1 MNIFS
6 KAIIDWYKENKR
18 ELPWR
23 ESSDPYLIWISEII
37 LQQTRVAQGYDY
49 FLRFI
54 KRFPDVQSLADAD
67 EDEVMKFWQ
76 GLGYYSR
83 ARNLHAAAKSMNGVF
98 PKTYPE
104 VLALKGVGEYTAAAI
119 CSFAYSSFETR
130 PIAVTDSMIA
140 VLTDNPEVK
149 HVQRYSTKPGM
160 IKTAD
165 AFQGMVLK
173 GIGPEY
179 ATSFFRRHL
188 VEGEFPQFS
197 DSASTNRV
205 VISKVIADK
214 MKLKL
219 GDKID
224 TYYIQDDVR
233 ARRLTVVGIYQT
245 NFSEYDNLFLLT
257 DLCMVNRLNKWQP
270 DQVSGLELELYDY
283 DKLEEATYQIADEIG
298 QSPDPY
304 GADYCVLNVEQL
316 NPQVFAWLSIL
327 DVNIWVI
334 LILMIGVAGFTMVSG
349 LLIIII
355 ERTSMIGVLKSLGA
369 NNFTIRKLFL
379 WLAVFLIGKGMLWGN
394 VIGLAFYFVQ
404 KGFGVFRLDP
414 ETYYM
419 DTVPVSLNIWIFLL
433 LNVGTL
439 LASVI
444 MLLGPSY
451 LITRIHP
458 ANSMR
463 YE

>member
-1 MNIFS
+1 MKKMSLSLFLARRLYHDSDVGKQVSRPAVLIATIGV
-6 KAIIDWYKENKR
+6 AIGLAVMIIAVSVIIGFKSEVRDKIVGFGAHIQLTN
-18 ELPWR
+18 
-23 ESSDPYLIWISEII
+23 SD
-37 LQQTRVAQGYDY
+37 A
-49 FLRFI
+49 
-54 KRFPDVQSLADAD
+54 
-67 EDEVMKFWQ
+67 
-76 GLGYYSR
+76 
-83 ARNLHAAAKSMNGVF
+83 ARS
-98 PKTYPE
+98 Y
-104 VLALKGVGEYTAAAI
+104 
-119 CSFAYSSFETR
+119 ETR
-130 PIAVTDSMIA
+130 PIAVEDSMFA
-140 VLTDNPEVK
+140 ALADYPGVK

-160 IKTAD
+160 IKTSD

-179 ATSFFRRHL
+179 DTSFFRHHL
-188 VEGEFPQFS
+188 LEGEFPQFS

-205 VISKVIADK
+205 VISRAIADK

-233 ARRLTVVGIYQT
+233 ARRLKIVGIYQT

-257 DLCMVNRLNKWQP
+257 DLCLVNRLNKWEP
-270 DQVSGLELELYDY
+270 DQVSGIELQLDDY
-283 DKLEEATYQIADEIG
+283 DELNAATYEIADDVNER
-298 QSPDPY
+298 PDRN
-304 GADYCVLNVEQL
+304 GAEYAVRNIEQL
-316 NPQVFAWLSIL
+316 NPQIFAWLDIL

-379 WLAVFLIGKGMLWGN
+379 WFAVFLIGRGMLWGN
-394 VIGLAFYFVQ
+394 VIGLSFYFLQ
-404 KGFGVFRLDP
+404 KSFSLFRLDP

-419 DTVPVSLNIWIFLL
+419 DTVPVSFNIWLFLL

-439 LASVI
+439 LASVF

>member
-1 MNIFS
+1 MNLELFIAKKIHFS
-6 KAIIDWYKENKR
+6 KEGDREVTPPAVRIAMIGIALGLAVMILSVAIVLGFKKEVRNKVFGFG
-18 ELPWR
+18 
-23 ESSDPYLIWISEII
+23 SHIQISNSD
-37 LQQTRVAQGYDY
+37 A
-49 FLRFI
+49 
-54 KRFPDVQSLADAD
+54 
-67 EDEVMKFWQ
+67 
-76 GLGYYSR
+76 
-83 ARNLHAAAKSMNGVF
+83 AR
-98 PKTYPE
+98 
-104 VLALKGVGEYTAAAI
+104 
-119 CSFAYSSFETR
+119 SFETR

-140 VLTDNPEVK
+140 ALADNPDVK

-160 IKTAD
+160 IKTSD

-179 ATSFFRRHL
+179 GSSFFRRHL

-205 VISKVIADK
+205 VISKAMADK

-224 TYYIQDDVR
+224 TYYIQDEVR
-233 ARRLTVVGIYQT
+233 ARRLTVTGIYQT

-257 DLCMVNRLNKWQP
+257 DLCLVNRLNKWRP
-270 DQVSGLELELYDY
+270 DQVSGVELELYDY
-283 DKLEEATYQIADEIG
+283 DKLEEATYRIADEV
-298 QSPDPY
+298 SRRPDPY

-316 NPQVFAWLSIL
+316 NPQIFAWLGIL

-334 LILMIGVAGFTMVSG
+334 LILMTGVAGFTMVSG

-369 NNFTIRKLFL
+369 NNLTIRKLFL

-394 VIGLAFYFVQ
+394 VIGLAFYFIQ
-404 KGFGVFRLDP
+404 KWFGLFRLDP

-419 DTVPVSLNIWIFLL
+419 DTVPVSFNIWIFLL

>member
-1 MNIFS
+1 MSFS
-6 KAIIDWYKENKR
+6 LFLARRIYRDSDAGKQVSRPAVLIATIGVAIGLAVMIIAVSVIIGFKSEVRDKIIGFGAHIQITN
-18 ELPWR
+18 
-23 ESSDPYLIWISEII
+23 SD
-37 LQQTRVAQGYDY
+37 A
-49 FLRFI
+49 
-54 KRFPDVQSLADAD
+54 
-67 EDEVMKFWQ
+67 
-76 GLGYYSR
+76 
-83 ARNLHAAAKSMNGVF
+83 AR
-98 PKTYPE
+98 
-104 VLALKGVGEYTAAAI
+104 
-119 CSFAYSSFETR
+119 SFETR
-130 PIAVTDSMIA
+130 PIGVTDSMLA
-140 VLTDNPEVK
+140 ALVDYPEVK

-160 IKTAD
+160 IKTAG

-173 GIGPEY
+173 GIGHEY
-179 ATSFFRRHL
+179 NTSFFREHL
-188 VEGEFPQFS
+188 IEGEFPQFS
-197 DSASTNRV
+197 DSASSNRV
-205 VISKVIADK
+205 VISKAIADK

-224 TYYIQDDVR
+224 TYYIQEDVR
-233 ARRLTVVGIYQT
+233 ARRLKIVGIYQT

-257 DLCMVNRLNKWQP
+257 DLCLVNRLNKWQP
-270 DQVSGLELELYDY
+270 DQVSGVELELHDY
-283 DKLEEATYQIADEIG
+283 DKLEEATYHIAADVN
-298 QSPDPY
+298 QAPDKY
-304 GADYCVLNVEQL
+304 GAEYCVRNVEQL
-316 NPQVFAWLSIL
+316 NPQIFAWLGIL

-355 ERTSMIGVLKSLGA
+355 ERTSMIGILKSLGA

-379 WLAVFLIGKGMLWGN
+379 WLAIFLIGKGMLWGN
-394 VIGLAFYFVQ
+394 AIGLAFYFIQ
-404 KGFGVFRLDP
+404 KWFGLFRLDP

-419 DTVPVSLNIWIFLL
+419 DTVPVSFNIWIFLL

-451 LITRIHP
+451 IITRIHP